1 MASNY
6 TLTVTNHSAHSDNLM
21 VFQNNPGSF
30 SSDALALAW
39 FSTFSNPG
47 PNVTVDFQWTID
59 WGFSWSAMGTLAPG
73 TTFLASDQVA
83 ANQLS
88 NQITLDYNGAYQ
100 FIDPQKG
107 ADPSR
112 FFIMED
118 STLPVNSTAA
128 VGITMAGKT
137 VYAVQA
143 RPNNNL
149 TFTPHPTYFLAYGS
163 YKPGQVLD
171 LSDINNPLEL
181 VYDQGVLNLS
191 VTLNEDDSWGPITSL
206 AVANAHVLAASKQ
219 NPPRLAAVR

>member
-1 MASNY
+1 MANY
-6 TLTVTNHSAHSDNLM
+6 TLTVTNHSAHSDNIM

-47 PNVTVDFQWTID
+47 PNVRVDFHWTID
-59 WGFSWSAMGTLAPG
+59 WGFSWSAMGTLSPG
-73 TTFLASDQVA
+73 VTFLASDQVDA
-83 ANQLS
+83 DQTS
-88 NQITLDYNGAYQ
+88 NQITLDFDGAYQ
-100 FIDPQKG
+100 FIDQQKND
-107 ADPSR
+107 DPSR
-112 FFIMED
+112 FFITED

-128 VGITMAGKT
+128 VGITMAGNT

-143 RPNNNL
+143 RPNNKL

-163 YKPGQVLD
+163 YVPGQVLD

-181 VYDQGVLNLS
+181 VYGPGVFNLS

-206 AVANAHVLAASKQ
+206 AVANAHVLAARKQ
-219 NPPRLAAVR
+219 NQPMLAAVR